1 MEDKNPIAQS
11 AGRIK
16 FWTKV
21 LLPLI
26 LVGILLLIFV
36 KFGPLGVFKSNIV
49 PIEKIFIQRVIF
61 SPEHISVEVFNDG
74 PEPVTIAQVLV
85 NDAYWQFEIT
95 PGRTLEPLDKGK
107 IEINYP
113 WLEGDFEKITL
124 LSRNGITFE
133 KEIEV

>member
-49 PIEKIFIQRVIF
+49 PIEKIFIQRVVF
-61 SPEHISVEVFNDG
+61 SPEHI
-74 PEPVTIAQVLV
+74 
-85 NDAYWQFEIT
+85 
-95 PGRTLEPLDKGK
+95 
-107 IEINYP
+107 
-113 WLEGDFEKITL
+113 
-124 LSRNGITFE
+124 
-133 KEIEV
+133 

>member
-49 PIEKIFIQRVIF
+49 PIEKIFIQRVVF
-61 SPEHISVEVFNDG
+61 SPEHISLEVFNDG

-85 NDAYWQFEIT
+85 NDAYWKFAMSPSNI
-95 PGRTLEPLDKGK
+95 LNPLDKGL
-107 IEINYP
+107 IDIDYP

-124 LSRNGITFE
+124 VSRNGVTF
-133 KEIEV
+133 